1 MRVRFALVPAAAL
14 STVAVAIVACATST
28 VSIPTDDGGSGNTED
43 AMTPTVDGG
52 TTPDASKGDTKPAQ
66 TWCDALAAKQDRCDG
81 TRECG
86 TSFTSWCAAQSK
98 TNSAAYEEG
107 DAVCLGGLCDSKT
120 RSDCRYKTYKE
131 ASLTASQKAFIT
143 AYCNTCSTPNCEASL
158 RTYNAAKG
166 PDGVSDAFVAAWEF
180 SDAITDKIRTKCT
193 GAALSIDGGSC
204 EKAFGSCAADEY
216 LNSLPDCP

>member
-1 MRVRFALVPAAAL
+1 MTLRFALAPVAVL
-14 STVAVAIVACATST
+14 SAITVAIVACATST
-28 VSIPTDDGGSGNTED
+28 VSIPTDEAGTLPVEDGSMPVLD
-43 AMTPTVDGG
+43 SG
-52 TTPDASKGDTKPAQ
+52 TTSDVSKAETKPAQ

-98 TNSAAYEEG
+98 TNSASYEEG
-107 DAVCLGGLCDSKT
+107 DTVCLAGACDSKT

-131 ASLTASQKAFIT
+131 ASLTAAQKAFIT
-143 AYCNTCSTPNCEASL
+143 AFCATCPVPNCEASL
-158 RTYNAAKG
+158 KAYDAAKG
-166 PDGVSDAFVAAWEF
+166 PDAVSDAFVAAWEF

-193 GAALSIDGGSC
+193 GAALSMDGGTC
-204 EKAFGSCAADEY
+204 LKAFGSCAADEY